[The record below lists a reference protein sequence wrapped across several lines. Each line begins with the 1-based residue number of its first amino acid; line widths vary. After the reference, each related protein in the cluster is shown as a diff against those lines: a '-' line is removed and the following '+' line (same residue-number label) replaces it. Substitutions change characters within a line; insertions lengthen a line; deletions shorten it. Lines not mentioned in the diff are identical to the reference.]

1 MLSHT
6 ILWRMTEMRTKTDKY
21 FFETLLIFFLLIAIL
36 PVKTSASSQD
46 EEVYFS
52 AQSSE
57 RNSEHKILARQYE
70 NLARKAE
77 SKIHELEE
85 TINHKPRSSFYG
97 LHGQH
102 VKSRVRSKIISYKKA
117 MEENQEKAEYHRKM
131 AVSQNHQT
139 SDISLKQSVH
149 IKHMPNISDN

>member
-46 EEVYFS
+46 EKVYFS

-57 RNSEHKILARQYE
+57 RNSEHKFWQ
-70 NLARKAE
+70 
-77 SKIHELEE
+77 
-85 TINHKPRSSFYG
+85 
-97 LHGQH
+97 
-102 VKSRVRSKIISYKKA
+102 
-117 MEENQEKAEYHRKM
+117 
-131 AVSQNHQT
+131 
-139 SDISLKQSVH
+139 
-149 IKHMPNISDN
+149 DNMRI